1 MDVEVKNTKGEQVFI
16 HKNEK
21 NDENTN
27 DLQQYNESMEGNDDI
42 DLIMA
47 NAVPAK
53 PI

>member
-1 MDVEVKNTKGEQVFI
+1 MLKLKTQRGNKYLFTKW
-16 HKNEK
+16 K

-27 DLQQYNESMEGNDDI
+27 DLQQDNESMEGNDDI